1 MGASFTNLT
10 VCGPDQGDVVECLNE
25 FGYSAF
31 VAPTVNGWTLI
42 AEKESESFD
51 FDIVRGVAERL
62 SAKLACAAL
71 SVQFYDDDVLLLQVY
86 AAGTFV
92 ESYSSNP
99 AYGAEDISEMFEVD
113 RGGDA
118 EQIALA
124 FNKPEAVQS
133 LQQALHG
140 DMEELDIE
148 FTQLSERMS
157 EALQSGDID
166 TVKAVQLRLME
177 KTRELSEAGDD
188 PFLRFAPG
196 FDARRR
202 YAKLVKSLNLPIFS
216 QDFGYRYLENGEIL
230 EGLDPTQLRKIDQ
243 KA

>member
-10 VCGPDQGDVVECLNE
+10 VCGPSQVDVVDCLKELGNT
-25 FGYSAF
+25 AF
-31 VAPTVNGWTLI
+31 VGPTVHGWTLI

-51 FDIVRGVAERL
+51 FEIVRAFAERL
-62 SAKLACAAL
+62 TGKLSCPAV

-86 AAGTFV
+86 SSGTFI

-99 AYGAEDISEMFEVD
+99 AYGAEDLSDFMEVD

-118 EQIALA
+118 EKIALA
-124 FNKPEAVQS
+124 FDRPEAVQS

-140 DMEELDIE
+140 EPEELDNE
-148 FTQLSERMS
+148 FHELSERMS
-157 EALQSGDID
+157 EALQMGDID

-202 YAKLVKSLNLPIFS
+202 YAQFVRALRLPSFS
-216 QDFGYRYLENGEIL
+216 QDFGFRYLENGEEL
-230 EGLDPTQLRKIDQ
+230 EGLDRESLVKTG
-243 KA
+243 